1 MIFLSSNRARARLV
15 HVCDRERVSRGA
27 EQLQSEQCSLE
38 AAVTSLSCRAIAH
51 IPKAGAVVSRR
62 IKCSLKEKQQMSDSH
77 GVGEGCWTG
86 SLAE

>member
-1 MIFLSSNRARARLV
+1 MIFLSSDRARLV
-15 HVCDRERVSRGA
+15 RVCDGGRVGRGA

-38 AAVTSLSCRAIAH
+38 VAVTSLSCRAIAH

-62 IKCSLKEKQQMSDSH
+62 IKCSLKEKQQMTGSH
-77 GVGEGCWTG
+77 GVGEGRWTG